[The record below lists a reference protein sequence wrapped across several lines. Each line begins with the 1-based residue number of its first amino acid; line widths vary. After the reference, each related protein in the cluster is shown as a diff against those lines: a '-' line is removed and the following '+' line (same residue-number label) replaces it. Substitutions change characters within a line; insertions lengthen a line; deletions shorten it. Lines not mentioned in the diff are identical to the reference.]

1 MTDQHSLH
9 HASLL
14 ANISAIQPFLHGQTS
29 SKDRFSFTKAAICL
43 ANATIHYSALVD
55 ELYAT
60 FHSRCSLLLQ
70 PEEKRSKN
78 KSPKVPKVVMVK
90 SIERF
95 EAVELQMS
103 ERINLSAADGF
114 VGTTL
119 LKLTV
124 LNDLNEEI
132 FIPITAEDD
141 EVLGKYTL
149 KVNQWSQTFDFHTS
163 ETIYIESEGMSESS
177 DSSQDLGISSSEE
190 DTEIAS
196 ISHSPTQNSSSFPL
210 PSSEPT
216 LKSSN
221 VVSSASVT
229 MTVNSIEPSIDNE
242 TIATV
247 HNNTE
252 VQDET
257 KLPEPSTI
265 TYRAGRK
272 ASPTSRRRKVP
283 KKNKKARQKIV
294 RKRKNIIWDPLI
306 ELQNGKRRKS
316 GIFNEVV
323 ANTTN
328 PTEEPVQCTLPSE
341 LSETE
346 GADSP
351 MLEMRNQLEHN
362 QDTCKST
369 PLSRRKI
376 QRKSNSKVFDVEVY
390 ENEVLTCLRTE
401 SSKTLH
407 VKEAFK
413 SLGQLNTQDVCRYFC
428 AILQLANKKKLLIKR
443 ALDSLPTDDWL
454 ISPHTDEE
462 RNHFFKDYP

>member
-1 MTDQHSLH
+1 MGQKHCMKSGKMISLDI
-9 HASLL
+9 L
-14 ANISAIQPFLHGQTS
+14 
-29 SKDRFSFTKAAICL
+29 C
-43 ANATIHYSALVD
+43 YSPSHTGWSPSIVFHMVD
-55 ELYAT
+55 
-60 FHSRCSLLLQ
+60 FF
-70 PEEKRSKN
+70 RSVDN
-78 KSPKVPKVVMVK
+78 
-90 SIERF
+90 
-95 EAVELQMS
+95 
-103 ERINLSAADGF
+103 
-114 VGTTL
+114 
-119 LKLTV
+119 
-124 LNDLNEEI
+124 LNEEI
-132 FIPITAEDD
+132 FIPITADDD

-149 KVNQWSQTFDFHTS
+149 KVNQLSQKFDFHTS
-163 ETIYIESEGMSESS
+163 ENIYIESEGMSESS
-177 DSSQDLGISSSEE
+177 DSSQDLGINSSEE
-190 DTEIAS
+190 DTEIAIS
-196 ISHSPTQNSSSFPL
+196 TISHSPTQNSSSFLL

-229 MTVNSIEPSIDNE
+229 RTVNSIEPSIDNE

-252 VQDET
+252 VQHET
-257 KLPEPSTI
+257 NLPEPSTI
-265 TYRAGRK
+265 TYRAGRI
-272 ASPTSRRRKVP
+272 SRRRKVP

-323 ANTTN
+323 SNTTN
-328 PTEEPVQCTLPSE
+328 PTVEPVQCTLPSE

-346 GADSP
+346 VADSP
-351 MLEMRNQLEHN
+351 MLEMRN

-376 QRKSNSKVFDVEVY
+376 QRKSSSKVFDVEVY
-390 ENEVLTCLRTE
+390 ESEVLTCLRTE

-454 ISPHTDEE
+454 ISLHTDEE
-462 RNHFFKDYP
+462 